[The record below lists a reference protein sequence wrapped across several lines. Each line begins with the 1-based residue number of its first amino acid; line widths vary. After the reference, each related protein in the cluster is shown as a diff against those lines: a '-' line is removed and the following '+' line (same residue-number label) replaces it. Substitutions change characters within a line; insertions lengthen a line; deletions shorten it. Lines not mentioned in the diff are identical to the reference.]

1 MQGAP
6 VCWDMFLS
14 LQAPQS
20 LSTTGE
26 IKSFKTAAQQQAQ
39 GDKQASPV
47 PFGGLP
53 VRQPQLDEDISL
65 GGRGQSMAR
74 CHLGTPGASHHSRAE
89 RVLRQAHAL
98 GPGQGAHGAVE
109 VSRAREVE
117 QGTGEL
123 AVRHHDDVQPA
134 VPLRWPGQAAH
145 AQVLLLITVVLLTH
159 QVICKEAWEERTG
172 QEELSGRQTPPC

>member
-1 MQGAP
+1 
-6 VCWDMFLS
+6 MFLS

-20 LSTTGE
+20 LSTSGE
-26 IKSFKTAAQQQAQ
+26 IRSFKAAAQQQAQ

-53 VRQPQLDEDISL
+53 VRQPQLNEDISL
-65 GGRGQSMAR
+65 GGGGQSVAR
-74 CHLGTPGASHHSRAE
+74 CHLGTARASHHGRAE

-98 GPGQGAHGAVE
+98 GLGQGAHGAVE

-117 QGTGEL
+117 QGAGEL
-123 AVRHHDDVQPA
+123 PVRHHDDVEPA
-134 VPLRWPGQAAH
+134 VTPRGPRQAAH

-159 QVICKEAWEERTG
+159 QVVCKEAWEKRTG
-172 QEELSGRQTPPC
+172 QEELSGRWIPPC